1 MNIFSM
7 IFVAPVVNALL
18 VFYKAFEYLH
28 IPSALGLSI
37 IAITVVLRLAIN
49 PLMHKQ
55 LLHAKKM
62 QEIQPHITKLQKKH
76 KGNAQKLQQ
85 AQMELF
91 KKHNLNPA
99 FGCVVLLV
107 QIPVFYGLYMAL
119 QTIVVAGG
127 VQHAYKTINALVYAP
142 WLTVTGLDT
151 SFFGLRL
158 EIHPN
163 EWSTVGWWYLLIP
176 VITATLQFYQSYL
189 STKVTPMG
197 KATVVVKESDKENK
211 LAKGQSSSGRK
222 DNGSDMQA
230 AMQKQMLYLFPAM
243 IAFASYSLPI
253 GLALYWNIFTL
264 FGIWQYRAIASQT

>member
-28 IPSALGLSI
+28 IPSALGLAI
-37 IAITVVLRLAIN
+37 IAITVALRLAIN

-107 QIPVFYGLYMAL
+107 QLPVFYGLYMAL

-127 VQHAYKTINALVYAP
+127 VQHAYKTINALVYMP
-142 WLTVTGLDT
+142 WLKVTSLDT

-158 EIHPN
+158 EVHPN

-176 VITATLQFYQSYL
+176 VITAALQFYQSYL

-197 KATVVVKESDKENK
+197 KTAPVEKTKTATGKDSE
-211 LAKGQSSSGRK
+211 AKK
-222 DNGSDMQA
+222 DDGSDMQA

-264 FGIWQYRAIASQT
+264 FGIWQYRGIASQS